1 MLQDSKI
8 AQLEHELNSLKLER
22 NSVLAESNQHRNHNV
37 ELRAETSAMRARL
50 QDLELQ
56 CENLKNVNMNL
67 NAMQAE
73 NLRLHGV
80 DEDLKRAHAEIFEGQ
95 EIHRRCQEKIQELE
109 ANMGR
114 KIAEL

>member
-1 MLQDSKI
+1 
-8 AQLEHELNSLKLER
+8 
-22 NSVLAESNQHRNHNV
+22 
-37 ELRAETSAMRARL
+37 
-50 QDLELQ
+50 
-56 CENLKNVNMNL
+56 MNL

-95 EIHRRCQEKIQELE
+95 EVQRRLQEKIQELE

-114 KIAEL
+114 KIAELQQKDEAIRQIDVDVREM

>member
-1 MLQDSKI
+1 M
-8 AQLEHELNSLKLER
+8 
-22 NSVLAESNQHRNHNV
+22 
-37 ELRAETSAMRARL
+37 
-50 QDLELQ
+50 ELQ
-56 CENLKNVNMNL
+56 CENLKNANMNL

-95 EIHRRCQEKIQELE
+95 EVQRRLQEKIQELE

-114 KIAEL
+114 KIAELQQKDEAIRQIDVDVREM

>member
-1 MLQDSKI
+1 
-8 AQLEHELNSLKLER
+8 
-22 NSVLAESNQHRNHNV
+22 
-37 ELRAETSAMRARL
+37 
-50 QDLELQ
+50 LELQ
-56 CENLKNVNMNL
+56 CENLKNANMNL

-95 EIHRRCQEKIQELE
+95 EVQRRLQEKIQELE

-114 KIAEL
+114 KIAELQQKDEAIRQIDVDVREM